1 MSPRTG
7 RPKTDKPLNKDVKVR
22 FDEEGHEMLIE
33 YCEKYN
39 LTKTELIRRAVEE
52 YLKNHQENR
61 DSPTDQSRLNLYQTK
76 ESLHEIF

>member
-33 YCEKYN
+33 YCERNN

-52 YLKNHQENR
+52 YLQKRQE
-61 DSPTDQSRLNLYQTK
+61 K
-76 ESLHEIF
+76 

>member
-33 YCEKYN
+33 YCERNN
-39 LTKTELIRRAVEE
+39 LTGCK
-52 YLKNHQENR
+52 
-61 DSPTDQSRLNLYQTK
+61 QTGR
-76 ESLHEIF
+76 

>member
-39 LTKTELIRRAVEE
+39 LTKNLLIRRAVEE
-52 YLKNHQENR
+52 YLKNHQE
-61 DSPTDQSRLNLYQTK
+61 K
-76 ESLHEIF
+76 